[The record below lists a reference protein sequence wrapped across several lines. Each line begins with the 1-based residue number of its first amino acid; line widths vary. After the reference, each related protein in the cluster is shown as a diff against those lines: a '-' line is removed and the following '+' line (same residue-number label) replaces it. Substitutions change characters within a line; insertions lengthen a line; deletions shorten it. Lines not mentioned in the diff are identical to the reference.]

1 MPKDLIGMEPTTDEN
16 EPICFD
22 YNLGGCAKARPGE
35 ACPKGKHV
43 CCRKDCFKAHSQKK
57 RK

>member
-1 MPKDLIGMEPTTDEN
+1 MEATTDEN
-16 EPICFD
+16 EPICCD

-43 CCRKDCFKAHSQKK
+43 CCKKDCFKAHSQKK
-57 RK
+57 HK